1 MICTGRGGRASFVQ
15 ANIVYSSVT
24 VMTSL
29 SVLSWNV
36 QGLNGVT
43 KRAACL
49 NFIDKN
55 HVDVALIQESHLT
68 SKSVK
73 SFSNSK
79 YEVVASSS
87 VDDKT
92 KGVLIA
98 VRRSLDLNIIDIGG
112 DNEGRIAFV
121 KVIMSNMKF
130 IFVSA
135 YAPADYDKKLYSEL
149 SNLLMNSL
157 DYYLVIGADM
167 NTIIDPMLDKS
178 NPRVG
183 SAQLSVQKHYNSAC

>member
-1 MICTGRGGRASFVQ
+1 M
-15 ANIVYSSVT
+15 
-24 VMTSL
+24 
-29 SVLSWNV
+29 
-36 QGLNGVT
+36 
-43 KRAACL
+43 
-49 NFIDKN
+49 
-55 HVDVALIQESHLT
+55 
-68 SKSVK
+68 K

-135 YAPADYDKKLYSEL
+135 YAPADYDKKFYSEL

-157 DYYLVIGADM
+157 DYY
-167 NTIIDPMLDKS
+167 
-178 NPRVG
+178 
-183 SAQLSVQKHYNSAC
+183 

>member
-1 MICTGRGGRASFVQ
+1 M
-15 ANIVYSSVT
+15 
-24 VMTSL
+24 
-29 SVLSWNV
+29 
-36 QGLNGVT
+36 
-43 KRAACL
+43 
-49 NFIDKN
+49 
-55 HVDVALIQESHLT
+55 DVALIQESHLT

-167 NTIIDPMLDKS
+167 NTIIDPMLNKS

-183 SAQLSVQKHYNSAC
+183 SAQLSCSKA

>member
-55 HVDVALIQESHLT
+55 HVDGLLFKSHTL
-68 SKSVK
+68 
-73 SFSNSK
+73 
-79 YEVVASSS
+79 
-87 VDDKT
+87 
-92 KGVLIA
+92 L
-98 VRRSLDLNIIDIGG
+98 
-112 DNEGRIAFV
+112 
-121 KVIMSNMKF
+121 
-130 IFVSA
+130 VS
-135 YAPADYDKKLYSEL
+135 
-149 SNLLMNSL
+149 
-157 DYYLVIGADM
+157 
-167 NTIIDPMLDKS
+167 
-178 NPRVG
+178 
-183 SAQLSVQKHYNSAC
+183 Q